1 MAACNYDDYIGN
13 EYPLKRGILIT
24 IFSQSFPLKHG
35 DDKYF
40 ERKKKS
46 MLTIEG
52 GARADV
58 DALFLQAVFKEI
70 YPETSDVI
78 LKNSQTKLQV
88 KDYIQQLDKNDKEYD
103 YFFFVFLTYM
113 SCSNIESS
121 SNKDERIHLYDGLCP
136 MQEFYDE
143 VKRVDALAM
152 KPKIFLV
159 QADDIN
165 LLDKKKFTKTKG
177 EMVIVKAMK
186 IPQDADRLVLM
197 SDLPQRLANPDLNAG
212 DKDKRPSFLIQA
224 FGKTLLNN
232 SKRSPEQ
239 RLDLLALTPII
250 NSKVLKRIDDLRKDG
265 NERAKDMT
273 VPLVSST
280 LTKLVKI

>member
-35 DDKYF
+35 DDNYL
-40 ERKKKS
+40 KKS

-52 GARADV
+52 GVRADV
-58 DALFLQAVFKEI
+58 DARFLQDVFKEL

-88 KDYIQQLDKNDKEYD
+88 KYYIQQLGKKENKEYD
-103 YFFFVFLTYM
+103 YYFFVFLTYM

-143 VKRVDALAM
+143 VKRVEALAM

-165 LLDKKKFTKTKG
+165 LLDDKKFTKTKG

-197 SDLPQRLANPDLNAG
+197 SDLPQRLANPDLKAG
-212 DKDKRPSFLIQA
+212 DKLPSFLIQA

-232 SKRSPEQ
+232 SKRSPEK

-265 NERAKDMT
+265 NKRAKDMT
-273 VPLVSST
+273 VPLVSTT